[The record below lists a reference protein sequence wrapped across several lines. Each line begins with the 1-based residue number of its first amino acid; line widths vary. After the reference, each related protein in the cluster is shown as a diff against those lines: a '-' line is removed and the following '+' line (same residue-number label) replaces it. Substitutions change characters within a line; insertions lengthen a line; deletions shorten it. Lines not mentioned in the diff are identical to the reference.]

1 MGGNQPMQT
10 SENRDRGP
18 AQSFGVWKP
27 ETKLAAFGTAQV
39 KSRRPRDLLAVDRQT
54 ECTPLL
60 DHRGATRWTRFVSH
74 GAQGPLGER
83 FLFSR
88 FLHEAH
94 PRLHETKSGRNWSG
108 ESP

>member
-1 MGGNQPMQT
+1 MPL
-10 SENRDRGP
+10 SVNRDRVLV
-18 AQSFGVWKP
+18 QSFGVLKP
-27 ETKLAAFGTAQV
+27 ENNLAAFGTTQV
-39 KSRRPRDLLAVDRQT
+39 KSRRHRDLLAVDRQT